1 MLNMRYTLILC
12 LSIFII
18 SCGKDKVLQLPE
30 ISYSE
35 ISEINDVSA
44 AYLFYDES
52 LPDSLELNRRNL
64 ISSTNWLINVDKRL
78 ALKQAIPTIKFLQE
92 KKQKSEHKK
101 ENTKNYF
108 TCNDSSKK
116 DLGFIEF
123 TPIEYHEE
131 TTGEFFS
138 ETSNIPKG
146 TRFSIAFYSPE
157 KIEITGFM
165 EELIVKTTNQTALTK
180 TLSNLIIQH
189 NVQIEIILNFNQN
202 LSFQDYISFKS
213 LLLNLDLKNV
223 TISNH
228 EFIFN

>member
-1 MLNMRYTLILC
+1 MRYIFIVC
-12 LSIFII
+12 LSMFLI

-52 LPDSLELNRRNL
+52 LPNRLELNRRNL

-78 ALKQAIPTIKFLQE
+78 TLKQAIPTIKFLQE

-123 TPIEYHEE
+123 TDVVYDNAG
-131 TTGEFFS
+131 GEIGPEDS
-138 ETSNIPKG
+138 CSIAVVNLNNIIIYPLHDPDYKSNITNFVK
-146 TRFSIAFYSPE
+146 
-157 KIEITGFM
+157 EIS
-165 EELIVKTTNQTALTK
+165 K
-180 TLSNLIIQH
+180 TLTNDKENRTISLSFNNL
-189 NVQIEIILNFNQN
+189 
-202 LSFQDYISFKS
+202 LSFQDYITFKS
-213 LLLNLDLKNV
+213 ILSNLDLKNV

>member
-1 MLNMRYTLILC
+1 MRYTFILC

-44 AYLFYDES
+44 AYLFYDETKT
-52 LPDSLELNRRNL
+52 DSVELNRKNL

-78 ALKQAIPTIKFLQE
+78 RIKQVIPHIKFLQE
-92 KKQKSEHKK
+92 KKRNSSHKK
-101 ENTKNYF
+101 ENSKNYF
-108 TCNDSSKK
+108 TCNNTSKK
-116 DLGFIEF
+116 NLGFIEF
-123 TPIEYHEE
+123 TAIDYHEE
-131 TTGEFFS
+131 PAGDFFS
-138 ETSNIPKG
+138 ETKNIPKG
-146 TRFSIAFYSPE
+146 TRFSIVFYSPE
-157 KIEITGFM
+157 KIEITGFI
-165 EELIVKTTNQTALTK
+165 EELITKTTNQSKLTK
-180 TLSNLIIQH
+180 TLSNLFNQH
-189 NVQIEIILNFNQN
+189 NIQIEIILNFHQN

-213 LLLNLDLKNV
+213 LLLKLDLENV

>member
-1 MLNMRYTLILC
+1 MRHILLFC
-12 LSIFII
+12 LSISIF

-35 ISEINDVSA
+35 ISKINDVSA

-52 LPDSLELNRRNL
+52 LADSLELNRRNL

-78 ALKQAIPTIKFLQE
+78 TLKQVIPHIKFLQE
-92 KKQKSEHKK
+92 KKRNSSHKK

-108 TCNDSSKK
+108 TCNNASKK
-116 DLGFIEF
+116 NLGFIEF
-123 TPIEYHEE
+123 TDVIYDDKESNVYLNNQNSHLVQVIKIKVHSLDSIQISFLWKDTIFLNTSNKNDLLEHLE
-131 TTGEFFS
+131 SNITNESNALIFS
-138 ETSNIPKG
+138 ELRES
-146 TRFSIAFYSPE
+146 
-157 KIEITGFM
+157 
-165 EELIVKTTNQTALTK
+165 
-180 TLSNLIIQH
+180 
-189 NVQIEIILNFNQN
+189 

-213 LLLNLDLKNV
+213 MLLKLDLENV